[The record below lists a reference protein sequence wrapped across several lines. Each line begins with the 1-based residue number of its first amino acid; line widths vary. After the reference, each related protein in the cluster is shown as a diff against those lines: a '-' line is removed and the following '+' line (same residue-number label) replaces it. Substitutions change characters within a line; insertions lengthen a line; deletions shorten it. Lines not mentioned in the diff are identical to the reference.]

1 MRYRPLLTEAM
12 LVTLAASALLH
23 CGCRRSNQPG
33 AEAAPPPA
41 VAAPPPAV
49 APAAPAA
56 ARVAPVS
63 GQPNPP
69 PPAAPGPGV
78 PAEIARVLEELNYAL
93 QDHRERTGKM
103 PRTVDELF
111 TAAKLRRPPLPPGAQ
126 IRINERFKMVEF
138 VPAGTR

>member
-1 MRYRPLLTEAM
+1 LSTKYSPLLTGAA
-12 LVTLAASALLH
+12 LVTLAASVLLH
-23 CGCRRSNQPG
+23 CGCRRSNRRG
-33 AEAAPPPA
+33 AEAPPPPA
-41 VAAPPPAV
+41 E

-56 ARVAPVS
+56 PVPS
-63 GQPNPP
+63 
-69 PPAAPGPGV
+69 V
-78 PAEIARVLEELNYAL
+78 PAEITRVVEELNYAL